1 MSPLQALGFTM
12 GTSFAAGLNL
22 YATVATAG
30 LLQYFGII
38 HLPPTLEV
46 LAQPL
51 VWGIALGIFV
61 VEFVADK
68 IPWVDSVWDTL
79 HTFIRPP
86 AAALLA
92 YSTFADVP
100 GPWKMGAA
108 LIAGAV
114 ALTSHGAK
122 ATTRVAANASPEPFS
137 NWFLSLG
144 EDVVA
149 VSISYVAL
157 THPVLALTIA
167 GTLLLLIVASASL
180 IVRALRRRFATRPR

>member
-38 HLPPTLEV
+38 HLPPTLEI

-79 HTFIRPP
+79 HTFI
-86 AAALLA
+86 
-92 YSTFADVP
+92 
-100 GPWKMGAA
+100 
-108 LIAGAV
+108 
-114 ALTSHGAK
+114 
-122 ATTRVAANASPEPFS
+122 
-137 NWFLSLG
+137 
-144 EDVVA
+144 
-149 VSISYVAL
+149 
-157 THPVLALTIA
+157 
-167 GTLLLLIVASASL
+167 
-180 IVRALRRRFATRPR
+180 

>member
-38 HLPPTLEV
+38 HLPPTLEI

-79 HTFIRPP
+79 HTSLD
-86 AAALLA
+86 LLPLHCSRTA
-92 YSTFADVP
+92 PLPTCRGRGRWVRHSSP
-100 GPWKMGAA
+100 GPLPLPRTAPKPPPGSRP
-108 LIAGAV
+108 
-114 ALTSHGAK
+114 T
-122 ATTRVAANASPEPFS
+122 
-137 NWFLSLG
+137 
-144 EDVVA
+144 
-149 VSISYVAL
+149 
-157 THPVLALTIA
+157 PVRSR
-167 GTLLLLIVASASL
+167 SAIGS
-180 IVRALRRRFATRPR
+180 